1 MQFLKKFGIE
11 LDEDHS
17 YLGNTKS
24 TIELFH
30 KQLYLVKEKFT
41 QEGQNE
47 SMYEYYYVYVMAKT
61 KLIYSCIYRFNL
73 SWGQRAESEISKKDL
88 LETVAKVRIEFS
100 L

>member
-47 SMYEYYYVYVMAKT
+47 SMYESYYVYVMAKT
-61 KLIYSCIYRFNL
+61 KLFFLVFIDLICHGDNERNRKYPKRIYWR
-73 SWGQRAESEISKKDL
+73 RL
-88 LETVAKVRIEFS
+88 LK
-100 L
+100 